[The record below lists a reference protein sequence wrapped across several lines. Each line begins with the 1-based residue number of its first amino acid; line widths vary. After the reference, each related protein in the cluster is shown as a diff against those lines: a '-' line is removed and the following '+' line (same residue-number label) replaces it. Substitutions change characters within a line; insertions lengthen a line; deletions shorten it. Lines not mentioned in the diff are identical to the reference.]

1 MSSLNKSTAILL
13 FSRNAEE
20 ESRHKD
26 LFKGEKNKSFH
37 QVLRAHAYK
46 QLVNTGLPVFD
57 FPEKKQVGI
66 TFGERIANAFSEAFN
81 MGFEQ
86 VIVAGSDCPELETA
100 DILKAVEALETNQIV
115 LGPDLRGGVFLI
127 GLHKIAFNRKQFIRL
142 KWKQPDLLD
151 SLFSYGIQFNR
162 QILEAKFDLNF
173 HTEILNH
180 LFLSKRL
187 QKLLKLVALVRTE
200 TDIHKP
206 KCYFSNTIPVEYLR
220 GPPHV
225 A

>member
-26 LFKGEKNKSFH
+26 LFKGEKNKNFH

-46 QLVNTGLPVFD
+46 QLVDTGLPVFD
-57 FPEKKQVGI
+57 FPEQKQVGF

-81 MGFEQ
+81 KGFEG
-86 VIVAGSDCPELETA
+86 VIVVGSDCPELETA
-100 DILKAVEALETNQIV
+100 DILKAVEALETNQVV

-127 GLHKIAFNRKQFIRL
+127 GLQKSAFNRKQFIRL
-142 KWKQPDLLD
+142 KWKQSDLLD
-151 SLFSYGIQFNR
+151 SFISYGTHFNLHF
-162 QILEAKFDLNF
+162 LEAKFDLNF

-180 LFLSKRL
+180 LIHSKKL
-187 QKLLKLVALVRTE
+187 QKLLKLAAVVRTE
-200 TDIHKP
+200 PVIHKP
-206 KCYFSNTIPVEYLR
+206 KCYFLNTIPVEYLR
-220 GPPHV
+220 GPPH
-225 A
+225 AA